1 MSASTTIGYR
11 RPAMRA
17 AYIAGRAALAE
28 RVDTNPFIQERDPEL
43 YAEWD
48 EGYADE
54 LAMQADNLFASLDV
68 SMCGRDL

>member
-1 MSASTTIGYR
+1 MSTSPTIGTR

-17 AYIAGRAALAE
+17 AYIAGREAVAE
-28 RVDTNPFIQERDPEL
+28 RCDTNPFIQERDPEL

-54 LAMQADNLFASLDV
+54 LAMRVDNLFRELDV
-68 SMCGRDL
+68 SMCESRS